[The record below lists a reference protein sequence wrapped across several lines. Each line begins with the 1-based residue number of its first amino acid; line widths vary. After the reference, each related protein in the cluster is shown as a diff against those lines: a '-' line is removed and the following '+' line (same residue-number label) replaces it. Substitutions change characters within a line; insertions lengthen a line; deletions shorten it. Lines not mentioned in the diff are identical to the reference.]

1 MTAVL
6 SIHQTKIF
14 TMIKISF
21 QALLLVAFTV
31 MVQWAAAAGI
41 VPYPQH
47 MEWKEGKFVLSKKNS
62 IVYTNECAPEAAYL
76 QEILL
81 SEYGV
86 KPALQKSAGKQ
97 NGNMLLSIDN
107 NLSATLGNEGYT
119 LLVEQ
124 GKISITGAS
133 RAGVF
138 YGIQSLRQLIE
149 AKGGQLT
156 IPAVYVKD
164 SPRFAWRAFML
175 DEARYFKGMETAKAL
190 LDEMALLKMNVFHW
204 HLTDDQ
210 GWRIEIKKYPKLT
223 EVGSIRKESQ
233 TGGWNSKDYDGTPHA
248 GFYTQEQVK
257 EIIQYAAERHIT
269 IVPEIEMPGHASAA
283 IAAYPWLG
291 TEKKQ
296 IEVPTKFGVH
306 YNAYN
311 VSDPKVIG
319 FLHDVLDEV
328 LALFPSKVV
337 HIGGDEVKYDQWRN
351 SPEVQAYM
359 QKHGLAS
366 PADLQISFT
375 NAISNFLQSKDR
387 RMMGWNEIM
396 GARVHE
402 YHHDST
408 QVKEKL
414 SPTAI
419 IHFWK
424 GDPALVIQAA
434 EKGYDIVNSYQAFTY
449 VDYDYKRISLEKAYS
464 FNPVPEA
471 LPASLHSKVLGLGCQ
486 MWGEWIPTV
495 AKMNEMI
502 FPRFAAYAEVGW
514 TAVDKKDF
522 KRFSEKLAWF
532 YDRWKK
538 KGIQFNASPM

>member
-1 MTAVL
+1 
-6 SIHQTKIF
+6 
-14 TMIKISF
+14 MIKISLH
-21 QALLLVAFTV
+21 ALLLIACVV
-31 MVQWAAAAGI
+31 MVQLAAAAGI

-47 MEWKEGKFVLSKKNS
+47 MEWKEGTFVLSKSNS
-62 IVYTNECAPEAAYL
+62 IVYANNCAPEANYL
-76 QEILL
+76 QQILL
-81 SEYGV
+81 REYGV
-86 KPALQKSAGKQ
+86 KSSLAKAAGKQ
-97 NGNMLLSIDN
+97 KGQIHLSVDN
-107 NLSATLGNEGYT
+107 NLSAGLGNEGYT
-119 LLVEQ
+119 LSVEQ
-124 GKISITGAS
+124 EKISITGAS
-133 RAGVF
+133 RTGVF

-149 AKGGQLT
+149 SKGGQLT
-156 IPAVYVKD
+156 IPAAYVKD

-175 DEARYFKGMETAKAL
+175 DEARYFKGMETVKAL

-233 TGGWNSKDYDGTPHA
+233 TGGWNSKDYDGTQHA
-248 GFYTQEQVK
+248 GFYTREQIQ

-311 VSDPKVIG
+311 VSDPQVIR

-328 LALFPSKVV
+328 LALFPSKVI

-359 QKHGLAS
+359 QKNGLAS

-375 NAISNFLQSKDR
+375 NAISNYLQSKDR

-396 GARVHE
+396 GAKVHE

-424 GDPALVIQAA
+424 GDPKLVIQAA

-464 FNPVPEA
+464 FDPVPEA
-471 LPASLHSKVLGLGCQ
+471 LPAALHNKVLGLGCQ

-514 TAVDKKDF
+514 TAGDKKDF
-522 KRFSEKLAWF
+522 KRFSENLSWF
-532 YDRWKK
+532 YERWKK
-538 KGIQFNASPM
+538 KGIQFGPSPM